1 MRAVCVVQAR
11 LGSTRLPGKV
21 LMPFGNMT
29 VLGSVL
35 SRCKQIRGVDQ
46 VVCAI
51 PDEPRSE
58 KIEEEALKF
67 GIVSYRGP
75 EDDVLTRY
83 YLAATATD
91 ADAVMRITAD
101 CPLIDPNVCWQVLKK
116 FYRDRTPYISNVLPR
131 TYPRGLDC
139 EVFSFKALEQAF
151 TDARQDYDREHVTPF
166 IQRYFTRDFI
176 SGPGP
181 DGTPLT
187 IDTTE
192 DYERLVTLE
201 NA

>member
-35 SRCKQIRGVDQ
+35 SRCKQIRGVDE

-75 EDDVLTRY
+75 EDDVLTR
-83 YLAATATD
+83 
-91 ADAVMRITAD
+91 
-101 CPLIDPNVCWQVLKK
+101 
-116 FYRDRTPYISNVLPR
+116 
-131 TYPRGLDC
+131 
-139 EVFSFKALEQAF
+139 
-151 TDARQDYDREHVTPF
+151 
-166 IQRYFTRDFI
+166 
-176 SGPGP
+176 
-181 DGTPLT
+181 
-187 IDTTE
+187 
-192 DYERLVTLE
+192 
-201 NA
+201 